1 MFHLYCSYFI
11 LYSFGRNVSG
21 KRYTPFTKPTDEM
34 TSQRIG
40 RVVKSLRRQSFVSE
54 SVTKVQTTGTYEM
67 AYNRRTETYTKEL
80 QVLGYKKQ

>member
-1 MFHLYCSYFI
+1 
-11 LYSFGRNVSG
+11 
-21 KRYTPFTKPTDEM
+21 M